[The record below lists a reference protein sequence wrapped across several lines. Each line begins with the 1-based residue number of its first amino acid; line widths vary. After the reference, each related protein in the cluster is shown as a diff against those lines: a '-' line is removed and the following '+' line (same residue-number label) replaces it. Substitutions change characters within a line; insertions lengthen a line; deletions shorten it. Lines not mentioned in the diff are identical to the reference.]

1 MKKNLLRITLLF
13 CFISLFMGRE
23 TFAADQQT
31 ITSGDWKI
39 VYNNDTKT
47 CDFIHKGKT
56 ILAGVFVQAKDKDQ
70 LLRSTEYGQPTFS
83 EEAVD
88 DVFGA
93 GHKYTFTYAGQEGAP
108 SLQQLFYFYPD
119 KSYFLTEAFIL
130 SEAGTS
136 SNYIAPVVTETVNS
150 FLNTNT
156 SNRVLSVPFLPGL
169 VGRLRIVRSYFF
181 LLWRYPRRAGSRL
194 GRTRYLEDR
203 SPLFHFRQ
211 PEGKPS
217 RMLWRHKPSRDPRYR
232 CYRSKSSRQHFRH

>member
-23 TFAADQQT
+23 TFAADQQA
-31 ITSGDWKI
+31 ITSGDWQI

-156 SNRVLSVPFLPGL
+156 SNRVLSVPFDNDAWLFLPGL
-169 VGRLRIVRSYFF
+169 VGRLRIVRGYFF

-203 SPLFHFRQ
+203 TPLFHFRQ
-211 PEGKPS
+211 PESKPS
-217 RMLWRHKPSRDPRYR
+217 
-232 CYRSKSSRQHFRH
+232 

>member
-1 MKKNLLRITLLF
+1 MKKNLQRITLLF
-13 CFISLFMGRE
+13 CLVCLFMGRE

-156 SNRVLSVPFLPGL
+156 SNRVLSVPFDND
-169 VGRLRIVRSYFF
+169 
-181 LLWRYPRRAGSRL
+181 A
-194 GRTRYLEDR
+194 
-203 SPLFHFRQ
+203 
-211 PEGKPS
+211 
-217 RMLWRHKPSRDPRYR
+217 
-232 CYRSKSSRQHFRH
+232 